1 MENSLFIPINTEFDI
16 IFARQKGREIAKQ
29 LGFSATELAF
39 IATAI
44 SELTRN
50 IISYA
55 KAGDILISLIHEV
68 GKKGICIVAKDHGP
82 GIENIE
88 LALQEGYSTSNSL
101 GLGLPGVRRL
111 MDDFTI
117 QSHLGQGTII
127 TTKKWV
133 KS

>member
-1 MENSLFIPINTEFDI
+1 MDTKVNIPIDNERDI
-16 IFARQKGREIAKQ
+16 VISRQKGREMADN
-29 LGFSATELAF
+29 LGFTLIDLAL

-50 IISYA
+50 ILTYA
-55 KAGDILISLIHEV
+55 HKGVLIIQVITEQR
-68 GKKGICIVAKDHGP
+68 KKGILVVAIDEGP

-88 LALQEGYSTSNSL
+88 LALQDGYSTSANSL

-111 MDDFTI
+111 MDDFEI
-117 QSHLGQGTII
+117 KSELGKGTTV

-133 KS
+133 S